1 MKHFSRNCSKP
12 GHCKEVNRPGRIATL
27 APLVFVFLGLLGCN
41 VGPKYLR
48 PAVPAPAA
56 FKESGPLQ
64 APDGTVWKPA
74 QPLDAMLRGK
84 WWEIYQ
90 EPELNS
96 LEEKLNI
103 SNQNIARAFENFMA
117 ARAQVQ
123 QARSNYYPTISVGAS
138 YARNRSS
145 QSQTTATSLSKGNP
159 NSNMFNLP
167 FDVAWEPDLWGRVR
181 NTVRQ
186 SANAAQ
192 VSAADLENQKLTEQ
206 ANLAI
211 FYFELRGQDAL
222 QDLFQ
227 KTVEVDRQ
235 SLELTR
241 VLYKTGIDN
250 DEAVAQAEITL
261 KSSQAAL
268 TNVGIAHAQFEH
280 AIALLVGEPASTF
293 SIPVRPL
300 TTHVPDIP
308 VGLPSDLLERRPDI
322 ASAERTM
329 AEANALIGAQKAA
342 YYPTVSITGT
352 AGFASSTFSKWLTSP
367 SRYWAF
373 GPTASETVFD
383 GGLRKSTMAQFM
395 ALYNA
400 DVANYKRVVLTAFQQ
415 TEDNLA
421 ALRLLNEEIQQ
432 QQETV
437 ASAQRFVDVASVRY
451 KTGLDPYLNVFT
463 AQSILLAN
471 QQTVITLR
479 VQQITSSVQLIES
492 LGGGWEVTQL
502 PTEQQVQAKRP
513 QGSYPA
519 R

>member
-1 MKHFSRNCSKP
+1 MKHRLQRSSI
-12 GHCKEVNRPGRIATL
+12 GDGGEVNGPSRITTL
-27 APLVFVFLGLLGCN
+27 AILAFAFLGLVGCN
-41 VGPKYLR
+41 VGPRYVR
-48 PAVPAPAA
+48 PSVPAPST
-56 FKESGPLQ
+56 FKESSPEQ
-64 APDGTVWKPA
+64 APDGTVWKLA
-74 QPLDAMLRGK
+74 QPQDAMVRGK

-103 SNQNIARAFENFMA
+103 SNQNIARAFEDFMA
-117 ARAQVQ
+117 ARAQVR
-123 QARSNYYPTISVGAS
+123 QARSAYYPTVSVGPS

-145 QSQTTATSLSKGNP
+145 QSQTTANGVSKGNP
-159 NSNMFNLP
+159 NSNTFNLP

-206 ANLAI
+206 SNLAV

-222 QDLFQ
+222 EDILR

-235 SLELTR
+235 SLDLTR
-241 VLYKTGIDN
+241 VLYKTGLDN

-261 KSSQAAL
+261 KSSQAAA
-268 TNVGIAHAQFEH
+268 TNARLARAQFEH
-280 AIALLVGEPASTF
+280 AIALLVAEPASTF
-293 SIPVRPL
+293 SIPARPL
-300 TTHVPDIP
+300 TTQVPDIP

-322 ASAERTM
+322 AAAERTM

-342 YYPTVSITGT
+342 YYPTISISGT
-352 AGFASSTFSKWLTSP
+352 AGFAASTFSKWLTSP
-367 SRYWAF
+367 SRYWSF

-383 GGLRKSTMAQFM
+383 GGLRKSTMAQFT

-400 DVANYKRVVLTAFQQ
+400 DVANYKQVVLAAFQQ

-421 ALRLLNEEIQQ
+421 ALRLLTQEIEQE
-432 QQETV
+432 QETV
-437 ASAQRFVDVASVRY
+437 ASAQRFSDVASVRY

-463 AQSILLAN
+463 AQATLLAN
-471 QQTVITLR
+471 QLTVVTLR
-479 VQQITSSVQLIES
+479 VQQMTSSVQLIES
-492 LGGGWEVTQL
+492 LGGGWNVAQL
-502 PTEQQVQAKRP
+502 PTERQVQAKRP
-513 QGSYPA
+513 
-519 R
+519 

>member
-1 MKHFSRNCSKP
+1 MKLFLPSCSSP
-12 GHCKEVNRPGRIATL
+12 GGRKEVTWPSRRATL
-27 APLVFVFLGLLGCN
+27 ALLIFAFLGLPGCN

-48 PAVPAPAA
+48 PAVPAPSA
-56 FKESGPLQ
+56 FKESGPQQ
-64 APDGTVWKPA
+64 AADGTVWKPA
-74 QPLDAMLRGK
+74 QPQDAMLRGK

-103 SNQNIARAFENFMA
+103 SNQNIARAFEDFMA

-123 QARSNYYPTISVGAS
+123 QARSAYYPTVSVGPS
-138 YARNRSS
+138 YARNRAS
-145 QSQTTATSLSKGNP
+145 QSQTTAQVSSKGST
-159 NSNMFNLP
+159 NSNTFNLP

-192 VSAADLENQKLTEQ
+192 VSAADLENQRLTEQ
-206 ANLAI
+206 ANLAV
-211 FYFELRGQDAL
+211 FFFELRGQDAL
-222 QDLFQ
+222 EDLFQ
-227 KTVEVDRQ
+227 KTVEIDRQ

-241 VLYKTGIDN
+241 VLYKTGLDN

-261 KSSQAAL
+261 KSSQAAA
-268 TNVGIAHAQFEH
+268 TNAGIARAQFEH
-280 AIALLVGEPASTF
+280 AIALMVGEPASTF
-293 SIPVRPL
+293 SVPVRPL
-300 TTHVPDIP
+300 TTQAPDIP

-329 AEANALIGAQKAA
+329 AEANALIGVQKAA
-342 YYPTVSITGT
+342 YYPTLSITGT
-352 AGFASSTFSKWLTSP
+352 AGFAASTFSKWLTSS
-367 SRYWAF
+367 SRYWSF

-383 GGLRKSTMAQFM
+383 GGLRRSTMAQFT

-400 DVANYKRVVLTAFQQ
+400 DVANYKQVVLAALQQ

-421 ALRLLNEEIQQ
+421 ALRLLTKEIEQE
-432 QQETV
+432 QETV

-463 AQSILLAN
+463 AQAILLAN
-471 QQTVITLR
+471 QQTVIMLR
-479 VQQITSSVQLIES
+479 VQQMTSSVQLIES
-492 LGGGWEVTQL
+492 LGGGWDVNQL

-513 QGSYPA
+513 
-519 R
+519 

>member
-1 MKHFSRNCSKP
+1 MKPLLEDWSSP
-12 GHCKEVNRPGRIATL
+12 GDGKAVCRPVHVAIRAL
-27 APLVFVFLGLLGCN
+27 FVFALLGLLGCN
-41 VGPKYLR
+41 VGPKYIR
-48 PAVPAPAA
+48 PAVPAPSA
-56 FKESGPLQ
+56 FKELGPQQ
-64 APDGTVWKPA
+64 APDGTTWKPA
-74 QPLDAMLRGK
+74 QPQDAMLRGK

-96 LEEKLNI
+96 LEEELNI
-103 SNQNIARAFENFMA
+103 LNQNIARAFENFMA

-123 QARSNYYPTISVGAS
+123 QARSAYFPTVSVGVS

-145 QSQTTATSLSKGNP
+145 QSQTSAPGLSKANP
-159 NSNMFNLP
+159 NSNAFNLP

-192 VSAADLENQKLTEQ
+192 VSAADLENQKLAEQ

-222 QDLFQ
+222 EDLLR

-241 VLYKTGIDN
+241 VLYKTGLDN

-268 TNVGIAHAQFEH
+268 TNVGIARAQFEH

-293 SIPVRPL
+293 SIPIRPL
-300 TTHVPDIP
+300 KTQLPDIP

-322 ASAERTM
+322 AFAERTM
-329 AEANALIGAQKAA
+329 AEANALIGVQKAA
-342 YYPTVSITGT
+342 YYPTVSLTGT
-352 AGFASSTFSKWLTSP
+352 AGFAASTFSKWLTSP
-367 SRYWAF
+367 SRYWSF

-395 ALYNA
+395 ANYNS
-400 DVANYKRVVLTAFQQ
+400 DVANYKQVVLTAFEQ

-421 ALRLLNEEIQQ
+421 ALRLLTQEIEQE
-432 QQETV
+432 QETV

-463 AQSILLAN
+463 AQAILLAN
-471 QQTVITLR
+471 QQTLITLR
-479 VQQITSSVQLIES
+479 AQQMTSSVQLIES
-492 LGGGWEVTQL
+492 LGGGWDVAQL
-502 PTEQQVQAKRP
+502 PTERQVQAKRP
-513 QGSYPA
+513 
-519 R
+519 

>member
-1 MKHFSRNCSKP
+1 MTQFLPYCSSS
-12 GHCKEVNRPGRIATL
+12 GGSQEVNRLGRIATWAL
-27 APLVFVFLGLLGCN
+27 FVFVFIGLLGCN
-41 VGPKYLR
+41 VGPKYIR
-48 PAVPAPAA
+48 PAVPAPSA
-56 FKESGPLQ
+56 FKESGPQQ
-64 APDGTVWKPA
+64 ASDGTVWKPA
-74 QPLDAMLRGK
+74 QPQDAMLRGK

-90 EPELNS
+90 EAELNS
-96 LEEKLNI
+96 LEEELNI

-123 QARSNYYPTISVGAS
+123 QTRSNYYPTVSVGAS
-138 YARNRSS
+138 YSRNRSS
-145 QSQTTATSLSKGNP
+145 QSQTSASSLSKVNP
-159 NSNMFNLP
+159 NSNAFNLP

-222 QDLFQ
+222 EDLLR

-241 VLYKTGIDN
+241 VLYKTGLDN

-268 TNVGIAHAQFEH
+268 TNVGIARAQFEH

-300 TTHVPDIP
+300 TTQVPDIP
-308 VGLPSDLLERRPDI
+308 LGLPSDLLERRPDI

-329 AEANALIGAQKAA
+329 AEANALIGVQKAA
-342 YYPTVSITGT
+342 YYPAVSITGT
-352 AGFASSTFSKWLTSP
+352 AGFAASTFSKWLTSP
-367 SRYWAF
+367 SRYWSI

-383 GGLRKSTMAQFM
+383 GGLRKSTMAQFT
-395 ALYNA
+395 ANYNA
-400 DVANYKRVVLTAFQQ
+400 DVANYKQVVLAAFQQ

-421 ALRLLNEEIQQ
+421 ALRLLTQEIEQE
-432 QQETV
+432 QETV

-463 AQSILLAN
+463 AQAILLAN
-471 QQTVITLR
+471 QQTLITLR
-479 VQQITSSVQLIES
+479 ARQMTSSVQLIES
-492 LGGGWEVTQL
+492 LGGGWDVTQL
-502 PTEQQVQAKRP
+502 PTERQVQAKRP
-513 QGSYPA
+513 
-519 R
+519 

>member
-1 MKHFSRNCSKP
+1 MKHLLKSWSSPGDTREINKP
-12 GHCKEVNRPGRIATL
+12 RRIATL
-27 APLVFVFLGLLGCN
+27 ALPIFALLGLQGCN
-41 VGPKYLR
+41 VGPKYVR
-48 PAVPAPAA
+48 PAVSAPST
-56 FKESGPLQ
+56 FKESGPQQ
-64 APDGTVWKPA
+64 APNGTVWKPA
-74 QPLDAMLRGK
+74 QPQDAILRGK

-123 QARSNYYPTISVGAS
+123 QARSNYYPTLSVGVS

-145 QSQTTATSLSKGNP
+145 QSQTTAAPGLSKANP
-159 NSNMFNLP
+159 NSNAFNLP

-186 SANAAQ
+186 TANGAQ
-192 VSAADLENQKLTEQ
+192 VSSADLENQKLTEQ

-222 QDLFQ
+222 EDLLR

-241 VLYKTGIDN
+241 VLYKTGLDN

-268 TNVGIAHAQFEH
+268 TNVGIARAQFEH

-293 SIPVRPL
+293 SIPVKPL
-300 TTHVPDIP
+300 TTQVPDIP

-322 ASAERTM
+322 ASAERAM
-329 AEANALIGAQKAA
+329 AEANALIGVQKAA

-352 AGFASSTFSKWLTSP
+352 AGFAASTFSKWLTSP
-367 SRYWAF
+367 SRYWSL

-383 GGLRKSTMAQFM
+383 GGLRKSTMAQFT
-395 ALYNA
+395 ANYNA
-400 DVANYKRVVLTAFQQ
+400 DVANYKQVVLAAFQQ

-421 ALRLLNEEIQQ
+421 ALRLLTQEIEQE
-432 QQETV
+432 QETV
-437 ASAQRFVDVASVRY
+437 VSAQRFVDVASVRY

-463 AQSILLAN
+463 AQAILLAN
-471 QQTVITLR
+471 QQSVISLR
-479 VQQITSSVQLIES
+479 VQQMTSSVQLIES
-492 LGGGWEVTQL
+492 LGGGWDVTQL
-502 PTEQQVQAKRP
+502 PTEQQAQAKRP
-513 QGSYPA
+513 
-519 R
+519 